1 MATKELWAA
10 PVCPYAQRAWISV
23 TETGAPFEYKVVD
36 LHDKAPDFVAL
47 YRRVVADE
55 SANAKVPVLVDG
67 DLEIT
72 ESPVVAEYVLRTYGG
87 SLDIL
92 PADPGAMAK
101 AKLWAELF
109 GSNVGP
115 AQVAILKSDTKAK
128 LAEAE
133 QQMARALA
141 VLDALLRSQGSQD
154 GGDYF
159 LGGKYSIAEVL
170 TTSLLQRALSYC
182 QAYRSI
188 DLWQL
193 VKDGGLVRLEAW
205 MKAALERPSA
215 KATRPDEDTLLAHGK
230 RFTVPM
236 QE

>member
-109 GSNVGP
+109 GSNV
-115 AQVAILKSDTKAK
+115 AILKSDTKAK

-141 VLDALLRSQGSQD
+141 QVLDALLRSQGSQD

-170 TTSLLQRALSYC
+170 TTSLLQRALSY
-182 QAYRSI
+182 
-188 DLWQL
+188 
-193 VKDGGLVRLEAW
+193 
-205 MKAALERPSA
+205 
-215 KATRPDEDTLLAHGK
+215 
-230 RFTVPM
+230 
-236 QE
+236 